1 MTPEAELLLLHLKL
15 LLLLGVANG
24 APILGHRILR
34 QRFAQPLDGGARFLD
49 GRPVFGPSKTLR
61 GVALA
66 LGATPLAALVI
77 GLDPY
82 LGFVVGLYA
91 MLGDLT
97 SSFVKRRLGMP
108 SSSQALGLD
117 QIPESLFPLLAVRT
131 TLGLAASE
139 IVLLVAVFL
148 ILELAV
154 SRVLFKLRLRDQ
166 PY

>member
-1 MTPEAELLLLHLKL
+1 MGPEAELLLLHLKL
-15 LLLLGVANG
+15 LLLLAVANG
-24 APILGHRILR
+24 APILGHRLLR
-34 QRFAQPLDGGARFLD
+34 QRFAHPLDGGARFLD
-49 GRPVFGPSKTLR
+49 GHPVFGPSKTLR

-66 LGATPLAALVI
+66 LSATPLVALAI
-77 GLDPY
+77 GLDPCI
-82 LGFVVGLYA
+82 GFVVGLYA

-108 SSSQALGLD
+108 SSSQAFGLD
-117 QIPESLFPLLAVRT
+117 QIPESLFPLLAVRK
-131 TLGLAASE
+131 TLGLAVSE
-139 IVLLVAVFL
+139 VVLLVAVFL